1 MRRSAFVLVSLLA
14 LLLGVPGIASAAP
27 TPTIVLSGLTTT
39 PGQARFLLT
48 PRDLPAG
55 VSLDPASVRVSAD
68 QTDLRA
74 QTAPATDTV
83 GAPAR
88 ILMVVLDINGTSSS
102 AYRSAARAAAAAL
115 AQSLPADVQI
125 GLFTVATQPTQAL
138 APTTDRGAFND
149 AVSTVVYNG
158 GLDPVE
164 GVEAARKALAGTA
177 GSGDRRLLLFTDA
190 RQTFVDPRN
199 AQIGASVAGT
209 GLGLDVVG
217 LGAAGSGLGVLT
229 ELATAAGGQVIN
241 AADQTAAVAGW
252 REVGARYSPIL
263 AVTVSVPNALSGST
277 AVLQVEVAGSA
288 GFSARSAVTAT
299 FAVSAIPGGPSAT
312 PVLGWVPDWLLYVVG
327 VVVFLALAAIVLA
340 LAWPRSDA
348 HIRIKQ
354 IANFGDARGA
364 GTARNFGDARG
375 AGPARN
381 FGDARGAGTA
391 RDFGPGRAAPPPKV
405 EPAAPQPAPTGG
417 RITRTALAASASV
430 VRTGN
435 FEERIGLR
443 LERAGMRLRPHE
455 WLLVR
460 TLVTVGV
467 GVLFGLLGGLIAALV
482 GLVVGWLSTVAYQQ
496 LLVDRRARLFAEQLP
511 DGLQLIIGSLRSG
524 FSLSQALESLVR
536 EGPQPVASEFGRA
549 LAEHRLGADVSD
561 ALDRVAQRAQSE
573 DLAWAVMA
581 VRIQRDVGG
590 NLAEILQTSVETMR
604 ERGRLRR
611 HVRSLS
617 AEGRL
622 SAYVLIVVPL
632 ALGLFMFVY
641 RRSYL
646 MPLFTDPRGILLAA
660 GGGVLFVIGIVW
672 MTRVIRVEA

>member
-1 MRRSAFVLVSLLA
+1 MRRSAVILVPLLA
-14 LLLGVPGIASAAP
+14 AMSAALLAVLLGVPGLAAAAP
-27 TPTIVLSGLTTT
+27 TPTIVLSGLTAT

-55 VSLDPASVRVSAD
+55 VSLDPASVRVTVG

-74 QTAPATDTV
+74 RSAPATDTS

-88 ILMVVLDINGTSSS
+88 ILLVVLNANASSS
-102 AYRSAARAAAAAL
+102 PAYRSAAKAAAGAL
-115 AQSLPADVQI
+115 ADSLPADVQL
-125 GLFTVATQPTQAL
+125 GLFTVGSQATQAL
-138 APTTDRGAFND
+138 APTIDRNAFTD
-149 AVSTVVYNG
+149 AVSTVVYSG

-217 LGAAGSGLGVLT
+217 LEAAGSGLGVLT
-229 ELATAAGGQVIN
+229 ELAGAAGGQVIN
-241 AADQTAAVAGW
+241 AADQAAAVAGW
-252 REVGARYSPIL
+252 RQVGAHYAPIL
-263 AVTVSVPNALSGST
+263 AVTVSVPNALGGST
-277 AVLQVEVAGSA
+277 AVLRVDINGSS
-288 GFSARSAVTAT
+288 GFSASSTVTASFAASAVA
-299 FAVSAIPGGPSAT
+299 AAPA
-312 PVLGWVPDWLLYVVG
+312 PVPTLGWVPDWLLYVVG
-327 VVVFLALAAIVLA
+327 LVVFVALAAIVLA
-340 LAWPRSDA
+340 VAWPRSQA
-348 HIRIKQ
+348 HRRIKQ
-354 IANFGDARGA
+354 IAHFGDARGA
-364 GTARNFGDARG
+364 ATVRDGAAARVVPSPTPD
-375 AGPARN
+375 PA
-381 FGDARGAGTA
+381 AV
-391 RDFGPGRAAPPPKV
+391 AAP
-405 EPAAPQPAPTGG
+405 ASSGG
-417 RITRTALAASASV
+417 RIARTALAASASV

-435 FEERIGLR
+435 FEDRIGLR

-455 WLLVR
+455 WLLLR

-467 GVLFGLLGGLIAALV
+467 SVLFGLLFGPIAAV
-482 GLVVGWLSTVAYQQ
+482 IGLLIGWLSTVAYQQ
-496 LLVDRRARLFAEQLP
+496 VLVDRRARLFAEQLP
-511 DGLQLIIGSLRSG
+511 DGLQLIVGSLRSG

-536 EGPQPVASEFGRA
+536 EGPQPVAAEFGRA

-561 ALDRVAQRAQSE
+561 ALDRVAQRTQSE

-622 SAYVLIVVPL
+622 SAWVLIFVPL
-632 ALGLFMFVY
+632 ALGLFMFIY

-646 MPLFTDPRGILLAA
+646 MPLFTDPRGIMLAT
-660 GGGVLFVIGIVW
+660 GGGVLFVIGIFW